1 MTNKNTNTDTKSLDD
16 MARRLQETGDYR
28 IIKRLSPV
36 ESYNEPGEQSLKKAL
51 YLDVETTGLDADSD
65 KIIELAMVPFEF
77 DSNGNIYRVLPAYN
91 AFQDPGIPIPEQITR
106 ITGITDEMVA
116 GQSIDLDQ
124 VAKLLA
130 DTVLVIAHN
139 ARFDR
144 PFMENLYAGF
154 QDLWWGCSMADINW
168 QQQGIESSKLEYLA
182 YKYGFFYEGHRAT
195 IDCLAGIHLLSK
207 QLPLTSEP
215 AMKCLLESA
224 RRADY
229 RIWAVNAPFDRKD
242 QLKSRGYYW
251 SSGDEGGYK
260 AWYIDIPES
269 DLENE
274 LNYLQKEIYSKPMG
288 DLPKKKINAQLRYS
302 ARV

>member
-1 MTNKNTNTDTKSLDD
+1 MSKKSNEIDNDMLDD
-16 MARRLQETGDYR
+16 MARQLEDSGDYR
-28 IIKRLSPV
+28 VIKRFSPV
-36 ESYNEPGEQSLKKAL
+36 EKYNDPVNENVKKAV
-51 YLDVETTGLDADSD
+51 YLDVETTGLDAEHD

-77 DSNGNIYRVLPAYN
+77 DSNGKIYRVLPAYN
-91 AFQDPGIPIPEQITR
+91 AFQDPGIPIPEEITR
-106 ITGITDEMVA
+106 ITGITEEMVA
-116 GQSIDLDQ
+116 GQSIDIEQ
-124 VAKLLA
+124 VSGLLA

-168 QQQGIESSKLEYLA
+168 RAEGIESSKLEYLA

-207 QLPLTSEP
+207 TLPASSEL

-229 RIWAVNAPFDRKD
+229 RLWAVNAPFDMKD
-242 QLKSRGYYW
+242 QLKSRGYRW
-251 SSGDEGGYK
+251 SSGDDGGYK
-260 AWYIDIPES
+260 AWYIDIPEPEL
-269 DLENE
+269 DNE
-274 LNYLQKEIYSKPMG
+274 LEYLQKEIYSRPMG
-288 DLPKKKINAQLRYS
+288 ELPKKKINAQLRYS
-302 ARV
+302 TRL